1 MSTIKCYDTLKCM
14 YVEVEVTEEVY
25 TYIKRSYWREDMQDR
40 RYQARKLLF
49 DDVLDYSVTEI
60 DICDEVVKKIEYP
73 LTLPLSS
80 QTHSLLYQS
89 NLPMFLLAYH
99 IHRHGSIPKFV

>member
-49 DDVLDYSVTEI
+49 DTSNQSTAYSTTSILSVLDQNKMYQASLQKGYNG
-60 DICDEVVKKIEYP
+60 EVQGIYFRRK
-73 LTLPLSS
+73 
-80 QTHSLLYQS
+80 
-89 NLPMFLLAYH
+89 
-99 IHRHGSIPKFV
+99 